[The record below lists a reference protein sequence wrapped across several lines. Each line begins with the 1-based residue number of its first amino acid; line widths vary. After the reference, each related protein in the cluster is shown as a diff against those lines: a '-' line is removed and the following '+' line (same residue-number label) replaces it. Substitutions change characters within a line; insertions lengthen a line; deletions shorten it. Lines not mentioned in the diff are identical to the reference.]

1 MIREIKIRRIT
12 CDRCQSSFE
21 YEVKNEPQLK
31 IHNKFVFLSSSST
44 DAQQGTWDLCNTCY
58 KSFINWLAFEDL
70 RKDPDNG

>member
-1 MIREIKIRRIT
+1 MIKDIKIRRIT

-21 YEVKNEPQLK
+21 YEVINEHKLK
-31 IHNKFVFLSSSST
+31 IHNKFVFLSSSSP
-44 DAQQGTWDLCNTCY
+44 DAQNTWDLCNTCY